1 MAIRVGINGFGRI
14 GRQTLR
20 AIIERAPGLE
30 VVAINDLV
38 DTEMNALLF
47 KHDSTYGPY
56 AGSVEAKADRLVID
70 GREIRVFAEKEP
82 ARLPWREL
90 DIDIVVESTG
100 VFKTADKARAHL
112 DAGARKVLISAP
124 AKGED
129 ITIVLGVNEQQYDPE
144 AHHIIS
150 NASCTTNCLAPAV
163 KVVHDLLGIE
173 RGLMNTIHAY
183 TNDQRILDVAHKDPR
198 RARAAGLNIIPT
210 TTGAA
215 KALSLVIPDLAGKVD
230 GFSLRVPTPTVSV
243 VDFTADVS
251 RPTTVG
257 EVNEAFR
264 RAAAGPMD
272 GILGVSEDPLVSSD
286 FRGDSRSAIIDA
298 ASTMVIGG
306 TMLKIVAWY
315 DNEWG
320 YSCRLADLAAYV
332 GERLP
337 SAALAPVPVA

>member
-1 MAIRVGINGFGRI
+1 VVRI
-14 GRQTLR
+14 CHRQTLK

-38 DTEMNALLF
+38 APEMNALLF
-47 KHDSTYGPY
+47 KYDSTYGAY
-56 AGSVEAKADRLVID
+56 AGTVEHKGDLLIVD
-70 GREIRVFAEKEP
+70 GHEIRVFAEKDP
-82 ARLPWREL
+82 ARLPWRDL
-90 DIDIVVESTG
+90 GVDIVLESTG
-100 VFKTADKARAHL
+100 VLKTADKARAHL

-129 ITIVLGVNEQQYDPE
+129 ITVVLGVNEQEYDP
-144 AHHIIS
+144 ARHHIIS

-163 KVVHDLLGIE
+163 KVVHDLLGIQ
-173 RGLMNTIHAY
+173 RGLMNTIHSY

-198 RARAAGLNIIPT
+198 RARAAGLNIIPM

-215 KALSLVIPDLAGKVD
+215 KALSLVIPDLAGKFD

-243 VDFTADVS
+243 VDFTVDVS
-251 RPTTVG
+251 RPTTVD

-264 RAAAGPMD
+264 RAAAGTMD
-272 GILGVSEDPLVSSD
+272 GILGVSDEPLVSSD

-298 ASTMVIGG
+298 ASTLVIGG
-306 TMLKIVAWY
+306 TMVKVIAWY

-332 GERLP
+332 GNLLP
-337 SAALAPVPVA
+337 SEALAAASTV